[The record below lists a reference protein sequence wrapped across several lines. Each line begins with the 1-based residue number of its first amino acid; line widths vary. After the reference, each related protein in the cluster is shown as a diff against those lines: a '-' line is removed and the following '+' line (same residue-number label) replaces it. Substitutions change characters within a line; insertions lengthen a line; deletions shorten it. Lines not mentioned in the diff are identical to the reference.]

1 MADFSET
8 EMNIDKKDLLSVY
21 EKISKFLLKD
31 FEKKYENHK
40 SMKHTWFIQNTVHG
54 ICRSL
59 IIDKQLAIYIILG
72 ANPRREAWGN
82 LKEKYEIDPLKFFL
96 RKEIVSKGKV
106 LDKELEF
113 KVYFTD
119 TNRNGDFHMK
129 VTFGKKEKP
138 VNIESEGF
146 TLVKNGPK
154 NVDDSK
160 PKRVPEPIPEV
171 TSDSKTPKEFMKD
184 LNKFRMIDFLESSS
198 DDE

>member
-1 MADFSET
+1 MAEFSET
-8 EMNIDKKDLLSVY
+8 EMNIPKKDILSLY
-21 EKISKFLLKD
+21 EKIGKFLVKD

-40 SMKHTWFIQNTVHG
+40 AMKHNWFIQNTIHG

-59 IIDKQLAIYIILG
+59 IMDKQLAIYIILG

-82 LKEKYEIDPLKFFL
+82 LKEKYGIEPLKFFL

-113 KVYFTD
+113 KVYLTD

-138 VNIESEGF
+138 VNIESGGF

-154 NVDDSK
+154 KFDDSK
-160 PKRVPEPIPEV
+160 PKYSPESNTDVSLEA
-171 TSDSKTPKEFMKD
+171 KNKEFVKD

-198 DDE
+198 EDE

>member
-40 SMKHTWFIQNTVHG
+40 SMKHNWFIQNTIHG

-59 IIDKQLAIYIILG
+59 ILDKQLVIYIILG

-82 LKEKYEIDPLKFFL
+82 MKEKYGIEPLKFFL
-96 RKEIVSKGKV
+96 RKEIVSKGKA
-106 LDKELEF
+106 LQAKDSSSPKLEF

-138 VNIESEGF
+138 VNIESGGF
-146 TLVKNGPK
+146 TLVKHGVRN
-154 NVDDSK
+154 NVETKKEEKDS
-160 PKRVPEPIPEV
+160 
-171 TSDSKTPKEFMKD
+171 TPVKEIVKD

-198 DDE
+198 ESE